1 MGNQQP
7 GSMRQSQVVVIAII
21 IAIAAAGTAYRLL
34 VFKHLEQT
42 AALFIGIPSLIAILI
57 TLTPRPKSVTG
68 MISKVM
74 AIALLMS
81 APLLGEGFICIIMAA
96 PIFFLVG
103 LVIGLIIDRSR
114 RSDRPGGGMAT
125 CLILFGLM
133 SLEGVTDKTS
143 FSRDEVVTVT
153 SRVVRPAEQVEQSL
167 SATPHFDR
175 TLPLYLRLRF
185 PRPTEARG
193 QGLAQGD

>member
-1 MGNQQP
+1 MNSQRPSGL
-7 GSMRQSQVVVIAII
+7 RQSQISVIAII

-34 VFKHLEQT
+34 VFKHLEQSS
-42 AALFIGIPSLIAILI
+42 ALFIGIPSIIAIVI

-68 MISKVM
+68 MICKVM

-103 LVIGLIIDRSR
+103 IVIGVIIDRSS
-114 RSDRPGGGMAT
+114 RSDHPGGGMAT

-133 SLEGVTDKTS
+133 SMEGVSDKIS
-143 FSRDEVVTVT
+143 FNREEVINLNSTIGR
-153 SRVVRPAEQVEQSL
+153 SADAVERAL
-167 SATPHFDR
+167 S
-175 TLPLYLRLRF
+175 
-185 PRPTEARG
+185 
-193 QGLAQGD
+193 